1 MTHDDDTTRESNP
14 DDGDS
19 EGLNINR
26 RNFMK
31 VSGVGAANF
40 LGASGV
46 AQAKQLTTDDTI
58 RLVATEGDIL
68 AAYTNEESVIE
79 GSGLADAISDWRQGD
94 LTTNSLLKG
103 INSWRNGT
111 EIETS
116 ADSFSWV
123 ATAPSEMEDTTNPTL
138 VMHEGEEYEIEL
150 SNAMDEDIT
159 FMLAD
164 PTGEVMESFST
175 MQGSGDSQ
183 TVSFTAESSMAMY
196 YAEEHPEEMRGSVEI
211 TPPPAEDNISVL
223 MMGGPQGGS
232 HNAPARQVQ
241 LTEYMLDRGIE
252 VQYTDRLADLEPD
265 VLHRYDAW
273 IMMDNRGANYGQEL
287 TPEQEQSIVEFVENG
302 GGFIP
307 IHSASACFTGSDA
320 YMNLVGGQFAAHNF
334 GEMTTSFAQPSHPIL
349 STLDPITV
357 EDETYR
363 HMNLNDDINVLAYA
377 QFPDGD
383 SIPEYD
389 DGREQGEPWSW
400 TRTQGDG
407 RIFYTA
413 WGHGRAPW
421 ATDGFKALIEN
432 AIRWVTKNEDTI
444 AEDTKVLNDLEFIDA
459 DIPYYPPPEGS
470 LLAPEVPEEVG
481 SGTSWN
487 KMQRALNP
495 SETVRRTITPEG
507 FDLKPFVTEG
517 DLPDD
522 AKGNILDAKF
532 DAQGRVWLSVTR
544 DYPNEL
550 GQDRDKIVVCED
562 TDGDGQADEFTI
574 FADGLSVPV
583 SMVVVEDGVV
593 VADLDDPSES
603 GKMVHLVDTDGDGQA
618 DERNVLFSG
627 FGNGDTHAGPNEL
640 AHGIDN
646 WIWGQVGY
654 GGFSGNIAGEERNF
668 SSSVYRFKL
677 EDGSVTDFEIVGALP
692 GNQAGL
698 GFTEEGLAFGS
709 AATSG
714 RPSNYFA
721 IPHQYYD
728 LIEGTGPNDFGA
740 ASDSNRFLPVTDR
753 VRQVDLHGGYT
764 AATGHTIYTAREY
777 PQKYW
782 NNTGFVGDGTGHI
795 LGSFFLSQDG
805 AGYNTHYAH
814 NIAGGTDA
822 WFAPSYSSVGPDG
835 MLWFIDWYN
844 YIYQHNPTPGGF
856 ENGPGNAYMTEVRDH
871 ATARLFRVVYGDD
884 DGYEPTDLADASVS
898 ELVDTL
904 SSTNMFW
911 RRTAQRLLVER
922 NETGALSS
930 LVDLVTTETLDEI
943 NLDPAA
949 IHALWT
955 MHGLGA
961 LDADTG
967 NSTAIQA
974 ALGALT
980 HSSPGVRLTALRVLP
995 STTDTRQ
1002 AILDNDLLNDEDGRV
1017 AMWALVALAQTPSD
1031 DASGEAVYEMISA
1044 ESNYQDTVL
1053 VDAASLAGA
1062 THADGFIPAYE
1073 ANEDTSDGGDDT
1085 GDLPNLLENPS
1096 FETPAGGDTGGD
1108 SDPMPAGWSTTPYTG
1123 SPEFAYAET
1132 GYEGDRSVQVSS
1144 TEGADASW
1152 NTTVAVDPNTE
1163 YTLSAYVK
1171 TDSVQLV
1178 DGTSIGEGPL
1188 GATISVEQIANTDS
1202 GTQWDT
1208 IPSGLT
1214 GTNDWTEVSITI
1226 NSGDLEELQINCLFG
1241 GYGEATGT
1249 AWFDSVSLTDPDG
1262 TDVLSN
1268 GSFEESTGSSEPA
1281 MPADWTTNTFAGT
1294 AEYTYADAGQD
1305 GSQSVQISSA
1315 EGADAVWLTD
1325 GISVQPETEYTLSG
1339 WIKTENVQVSDSA
1352 RGALFNVHSTD
1363 FETGPLTGTNDWTEV
1378 STTFTTGADTTTVQI
1393 NCLFGGYGNATGTAW
1408 FDNVSL
1414 TDPDGNNV
1422 LPNASFEEAAST
1434 DSSSDPE
1441 GPANWEGT
1449 TYGGTAEF
1457 TYTSDVARTGD
1468 YSVRVDSTEGADAS
1482 WTQFRDDLEPNSEY
1496 RFRAWVKTSDDFS
1509 NSEDGFG
1516 EIGSSYG
1523 VTINIHSLG
1532 QGSVTDYY
1540 TDPVEDWQ
1548 LLETTF
1554 STGASPGEFQFNLL
1568 FGGWGNA
1575 TGTAWF
1581 DDTELKRIGGSGNG
1595 LELVYDRV
1603 TEHVE
1608 ATSGDGSDDGGS
1620 DDGGSDVIPSGST
1633 IELEAESNEGWTG
1646 VSPSGIADATNPTLT
1661 LEAGGEYT
1669 VTWTNRNG
1677 APHNF
1682 EVVNGDDTV
1691 VNDISTSYLATQG
1704 ESQSVT
1710 FTVTDSMAEYV
1721 CRAHSFRM
1729 RGTIE
1734 IASSGGN

>member
-1 MTHDDDTTRESNP
+1 MTHDDTTRESNP
-14 DDGDS
+14 DDDGDR
-19 EGLNINR
+19 LNINR
-26 RNFMK
+26 RDFMK
-31 VSGVGAANF
+31 VSGAGAANF

-46 AQAKQLTTDDTI
+46 AQAQQLTATDTI
-58 RLVATEGDIL
+58 RLVATEGDVL

-79 GSGLADAISDWRQGD
+79 GSGLADAISDWREGD
-94 LTTNSLLKG
+94 LTTNSLLTG

-111 EIETS
+111 EIETA

-123 ATAPSEMEDTTNPTL
+123 ATEPDEMADTANPTL
-138 VMHEGEEYEIEL
+138 VVHEGEEYEIEL

-159 FMLAD
+159 FVLAD

-175 MQGSGDSQ
+175 MQASGGSE
-183 TVSFTAESSMAMY
+183 TVTFTAESSMAMY
-196 YAEEHPEEMRGSVEI
+196 YAEEHPEQMRGSVEI
-211 TPPPAEDNISVL
+211 TPPPAEDTISVL

-241 LTEYMLDRGIE
+241 LTGYMLNRGIE
-252 VQYTDRLADLEPD
+252 VQYTDRLEDLEPD

-273 IMMDNRGANYGQEL
+273 VMIDNRGANYGQSL
-287 TPEQEQSIVEFVENG
+287 TAEQEQSIVEFVENG

-320 YMNLVGGQFAAHNF
+320 YMNLVGGEFAAHNY
-334 GEMTTSFAQPSHPIL
+334 GEMTTNFAQPSHPIL

-363 HMNLNDDINVLAYA
+363 HTNLNDDIDVLAYA
-377 QFPDGD
+377 QFPEGD

-389 DGREQGEPWSW
+389 EGRDQGEPWSW

-407 RIFYTA
+407 RVFYTA

-444 AEDTKVLNDLEFIDA
+444 ADDTTVLNDLEFIDA

-470 LLAPEVPEEVG
+470 LLTPEVPEEVG

-487 KMQRALNP
+487 RMQRALNP

-507 FDLKPFVTEG
+507 FDLEPFVTEA

-522 AKGNILDAKF
+522 ARGNILDAKF
-532 DAQGRVWLSVTR
+532 DARGRVWLSVTR

-550 GQDRDKIVVCED
+550 GQNRDKIVVCED
-562 TDGDGQADEFTI
+562 TDGDGEADEFTV
-574 FADGLSVPV
+574 FADGLSIPT
-583 SMVVVEDGVV
+583 SMVVVDDGVV
-593 VADLDDPSES
+593 VADLDDPGES
-603 GKMVHLVDTDGDGQA
+603 GKMVHLADTDGDGEA
-618 DERNVLFSG
+618 DERTVLFSG

-654 GGFSGNIAGEERNF
+654 SGFSGTVAGEERNF
-668 SSSVYRFKL
+668 SSSVFRFKL
-677 EDGSVTDFEIVGALP
+677 EDGSVTDFEIVGTLP

-740 ASDSNRFLPVTDR
+740 ASDTNRFLPVTDR

-777 PQKYW
+777 PEKYW
-782 NNTGFVGDGTGHI
+782 NNTGFVGGGTGNL
-795 LGSFFLSQDG
+795 LGTFFLSQDG
-805 AGYNTHYAH
+805 AGYTNHYAH
-814 NIAGGTDA
+814 NIAAATDA

-844 YIYQHNPTPGGF
+844 YIYQHNPTPDGF
-856 ENGPGNAYMTEVRDH
+856 ENGPGNAYMSEVRDH

-884 DGYEPTDLADASVS
+884 DGYEPTDLSDASVS
-898 ELVDTL
+898 ELVAAL
-904 SSTNMFW
+904 SNTNMFW
-911 RRTAQRLLVER
+911 RQTAQRLLVER
-922 NETGALSS
+922 NETGALSA
-930 LVDLVTTETLDEI
+930 LVDLVATETLDETG
-943 NLDPAA
+943 LDPAA
-949 IHALWT
+949 IHALRT

-967 NSTAIQA
+967 NATAIQA

-980 HSSPGVRLTALRVLP
+980 HSSAGVRLTALRVLP
-995 STTDTRQ
+995 STAETRG
-1002 AILDNDLLNDEDGRV
+1002 AILDNGLLDDEDGRV
-1017 AMWALVALAQTPSD
+1017 AMWALVALAQTPAD
-1031 DASGEAVYEMISA
+1031 DASGEAVYQMISD
-1044 ESNYQDTVL
+1044 ESNYRDTVL

-1073 ANEDTSDGGDDT
+1073 ANEDTSDGGDGGD
-1085 GDLPNLLENPS
+1085 DLPNLLENPS
-1096 FETPAGGDTGGD
+1096 FETPAGGDTGD
-1108 SDPMPAGWSTTPYTG
+1108 ADAMPVGWSNTDYSG
-1123 SPEFAYAET
+1123 SPEFSYAET

-1144 TEGADASW
+1144 SEGADASW

-1163 YTLSAYVK
+1163 YTLSAYVR
-1171 TDSVQLV
+1171 TDGLELV
-1178 DGTSIGEGPL
+1178 DGTAIGEGPL
-1188 GATISVEQIANTDS
+1188 GATINVEQIANTDS

-1208 IPSGLT
+1208 IPSGLA
-1214 GTNDWTEVSITI
+1214 GTNDWTELSTTI
-1226 NSGDLEELQINCLFG
+1226 DSGDLEELQINCLFG
-1241 GYGEATGT
+1241 GYGT
-1249 AWFDSVSLTDPDG
+1249 
-1262 TDVLSN
+1262 
-1268 GSFEESTGSSEPA
+1268 
-1281 MPADWTTNTFAGT
+1281 
-1294 AEYTYADAGQD
+1294 
-1305 GSQSVQISSA
+1305 
-1315 EGADAVWLTD
+1315 
-1325 GISVQPETEYTLSG
+1325 
-1339 WIKTENVQVSDSA
+1339 
-1352 RGALFNVHSTD
+1352 
-1363 FETGPLTGTNDWTEV
+1363 
-1378 STTFTTGADTTTVQI
+1378 
-1393 NCLFGGYGNATGTAW
+1393 ATGTAW

-1414 TDPDGNNV
+1414 TDPDGNNL
-1422 LPNASFEEAAST
+1422 LPNASFEEGAGT
-1434 DSSSDPE
+1434 DSPSDPE
-1441 GPANWEGT
+1441 TPANWEGT

-1457 TYTSDVARTGD
+1457 TYTSDVSRTGE

-1482 WTQFRDDLEPNSEY
+1482 WTQYRDDLEPNSEY
-1496 RFRAWVKTSDDFS
+1496 RFRAWVRTSDDFS
-1509 NSEDGFG
+1509 NSEDGTG

-1523 VTINIHSLG
+1523 VTINVHSLG

-1540 TDPVEDWQ
+1540 TEPVEGWQ

-1554 STGASPGEFQFNLL
+1554 STGASPGEFQLNLL
-1568 FGGWGNA
+1568 FGGWGDA
-1575 TGTAWF
+1575 TGTVWF
-1581 DDTELKRIGGSGNG
+1581 DDTELTRIGGSGNG

-1603 TEHVE
+1603 TAHVE
-1608 ATSGDGSDDGGS
+1608 ATSGGGDDGGS
-1620 DDGGSDVIPSGST
+1620 DDDGSDVIPSGST

-1646 VSPSGIADATNPTLT
+1646 VAPSGIADATNPTLT

-1669 VTWTNRNG
+1669 LTWTNRNG

-1682 EVVNGDDTV
+1682 EIVNGDDST
-1691 VNDISTSYLATQG
+1691 VNDISTSYLSTQG
-1704 ESQSVT
+1704 ESQTVT
-1710 FTVTDSMAEYV
+1710 FTVTDAMAEYV
-1721 CRAHSFRM
+1721 CRAHQLRM